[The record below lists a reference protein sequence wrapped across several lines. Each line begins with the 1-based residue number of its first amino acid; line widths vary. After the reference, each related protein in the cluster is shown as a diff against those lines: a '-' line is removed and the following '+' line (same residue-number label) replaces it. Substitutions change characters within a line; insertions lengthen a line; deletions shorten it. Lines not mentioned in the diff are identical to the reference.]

1 MKKLFVLV
9 AVATFA
15 FASCGNKNQ
24 QAQNEG
30 NVDNTTTT
38 VEQTVV
44 DSHNAKNSLDYKG
57 TYNGRIP
64 SASGEGIL
72 VSITLAD
79 STYVKKME
87 YVNKK
92 DATFE
97 EKGTYTWNAAGNTIT
112 LQGSEAPN
120 QYFVGENTLSQLDM
134 DGNTI
139 TGDLAD
145 MYILKK

>member
-1 MKKLFVLV
+1 MKKLFVL
-9 AVATFA
+9 AAAATFA

-24 QAQNEG
+24 QAQNDG
-30 NVDNTTTT
+30 TVDNTATT
-38 VEQTVV
+38 VEQTV

-57 TYNGRIP
+57 TYTGRIP

-72 VSITLAD
+72 VSVTLAD

-97 EKGTYTWNAAGNTIT
+97 EKGTYTWNTAGNTIT
-112 LQGSEAPN
+112 LQKSEAPN

-139 TGDLAD
+139 TGELAD

>member
-1 MKKLFVLV
+1 MKKLFIVAIAATLALV
-9 AVATFA
+9 A
-15 FASCGNKNQ
+15 CGNKNKQVQDDKSVQDTSVLQ
-24 QAQNEG
+24 QA
-30 NVDNTTTT
+30 
-38 VEQTVV
+38 V

-57 TYNGRIP
+57 TYTGRIP

-72 VSITLAD
+72 VAITLGD
-79 STYVKKME
+79 STYVKKIE

-92 DATFE
+92 NSASE
-97 EKGTYTWNAAGNTIT
+97 EKGTYTWNEAGNTIT
-112 LQGSEAPN
+112 LKGSDAPN

-139 TGDLAD
+139 TGDLAE

>member
-1 MKKLFVLV
+1 MKKLFVLA
-9 AVATFA
+9 AVAMFA

-24 QAQNEG
+24 QAQNNEA
-30 NVDNTTTT
+30 VDNTTT
-38 VEQTVV
+38 VEQTV

-57 TYNGRIP
+57 TYTGRIP

-72 VSITLAD
+72 VSVTLAD

-92 DATFE
+92 DANFE
-97 EKGTYTWNAAGNTIT
+97 EKGTYTWNAAGNTVT

>member
-1 MKKLFVLV
+1 MKKLFIV
-9 AVATFA
+9 AIAATFA
-15 FASCGNKNQ
+15 LVSCGNKEK
-24 QAQNEG
+24 QAQNDATTEG
-30 NVDNTTTT
+30 TTT
-38 VEQTVV
+38 VVEQNA

-57 TYNGRIP
+57 TYTGRIP

-72 VSITLAD
+72 VAITLSD

-92 DATFE
+92 NSTSE
-97 EKGTYTWNAAGNTIT
+97 EKGTYTWNSAGNTIT
-112 LQGSEAPN
+112 LQGSEKPN

>member
-15 FASCGNKNQ
+15 FASCSNKNQ
-24 QAQNEG
+24 QAQNDET
-30 NVDNTTTT
+30 VDNATKV
-38 VEQTVV
+38 VEQTV

-57 TYNGRIP
+57 TYAGHIP

-72 VSITLAD
+72 VSITLSD
-79 STYVKKME
+79 STYVKKTE

-92 DATFE
+92 NSASE
-97 EKGTYTWNAAGNTIT
+97 EKGTYTWNSAGNTIT
-112 LQGSEAPN
+112 LAGSEKPN

-134 DGNTI
+134 NGNAI
-139 TGDLAD
+139 TGELAD